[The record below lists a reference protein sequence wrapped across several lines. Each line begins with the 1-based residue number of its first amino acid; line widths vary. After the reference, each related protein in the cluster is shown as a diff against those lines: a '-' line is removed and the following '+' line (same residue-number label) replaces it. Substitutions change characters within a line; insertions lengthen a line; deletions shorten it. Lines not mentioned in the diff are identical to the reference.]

1 MTDRTHW
8 AWVVAAAALAFAA
21 GTWVAHRDT
30 GETHADEVAALAV
43 RVDAL
48 ARAVDAL
55 RQAPAV
61 HPATPP
67 LGPRG
72 PAGSRFPA
80 PLAAPPAPDA
90 RVQADLQAAHVREP
104 VDPAWAPATRQQLME
119 VARTEAILGIEADPP
134 TSQRVECRSR
144 SCRLEFEF
152 ASAADATDWMTAY
165 LTGIGSRLSRAQYF
179 TGPGPDGRVRVTM
192 YGYK

>member
-8 AWVVAAAALAFAA
+8 AWVVAAAAIAFAA
-21 GTWVAHRDT
+21 ATWIAHRDT
-30 GETHADEVAALAV
+30 GETRSDEVAALAA

-48 ARAVDAL
+48 DRAVDTL

-61 HPATPP
+61 HPAPP
-67 LGPRG
+67 SFRPRR
-72 PAGSRFPA
+72 PPKARLPA
-80 PLAAPPAPDA
+80 PSVAPPPPDD
-90 RVQADLQAAHVREP
+90 RIQAELQAAHAREP
-104 VDPAWAPATRQQLME
+104 VDPTWAPATRQQLLE

-134 TSQRVECRSR
+134 TSQRIECRSR

-152 ASAADATDWMTAY
+152 ARAADATDWMTAY
-165 LTGIGSRLSRAQYF
+165 LTGIGSRLSQAQYF
-179 TGPGPDGRVRVTM
+179 TRPGPDGGVRVTM